1 MKIKRIK
8 LLGLSIGIVIVISL
22 LITVFAIRHLSI
34 PSSIVSIE
42 QGSMLTPP
50 LFGYQFKVGK
60 GEIEFIHIKT
70 PQPQDWDFIKKQERL
85 EQLVIEGTNSWTD
98 QISISLSNTSIHSLE
113 FRSCKFESDE
123 PKITKELHSIKKLIF
138 DNCSGK
144 LSLEDMNK
152 FPDLEFIVIYF
163 NVNEKFDIIGSLP
176 GAESLLNINLYNAS
190 EKDIP
195 AAKISF
201 SNPLSLR
208 LKDCSTQGTIYL
220 LKSIDSPIQFLEIK
234 NSDIDDRH
242 ISKDFSEIFD
252 ATENIVDLGTLFI
265 DARVKQGLTQED
277 VSKILKVRVSA
288 VKQIERGEELESL
301 GSAYSLGFLRS
312 YAKLVDLDPENIIKN
327 YKSSNSEK
335 NIKFDYNFPSVTKE
349 KKSLLPVM
357 ALCTFLFSLVIY
369 SSWYYL
375 NINNLETENKNIT
388 YLDNDNNNLD
398 YVKIE
403 DNKNTSP
410 DNTDKI
416 NSQNLVTS
424 EKETTKIRGKNQI

>member
-234 NSDIDDRH
+234 IN
-242 ISKDFSEIFD
+242 
-252 ATENIVDLGTLFI
+252 
-265 DARVKQGLTQED
+265 
-277 VSKILKVRVSA
+277 
-288 VKQIERGEELESL
+288 
-301 GSAYSLGFLRS
+301 
-312 YAKLVDLDPENIIKN
+312 
-327 YKSSNSEK
+327 
-335 NIKFDYNFPSVTKE
+335 
-349 KKSLLPVM
+349 
-357 ALCTFLFSLVIY
+357 
-369 SSWYYL
+369 L
-375 NINNLETENKNIT
+375 NL
-388 YLDNDNNNLD
+388 
-398 YVKIE
+398 
-403 DNKNTSP
+403 
-410 DNTDKI
+410 
-416 NSQNLVTS
+416 
-424 EKETTKIRGKNQI
+424 